1 MYQDFATFHNR
12 LTLRATLT
20 LKTGL
25 RIGSGAGDSVVG
37 AEIPIVRDAL
47 GRPFI
52 PGSSFKGALR
62 AAVERIARTINRRPD
77 LWACA
82 NPLDHEAGACITRRR
97 KEELLREATTNG
109 RIDEQEFARTVAKE
123 TCTVCRLFGSPWL
136 AAKLRVKDLSLIEE
150 SWAGRVEVRTGVGI
164 DRDTCTAA
172 GQVLYSFEVVPAG
185 TRFRCELVVENADD
199 VELGLLFLG
208 LREMQRG
215 RIPLGG
221 ARSRGLGWAELS
233 GWETF
238 ERIDR
243 EHLLDYLIEGK
254 IEGKIEEKTD
264 KRESPEDHYIEKL
277 RESLAGGGA

>member
-82 NPLDHEAGACITRRR
+82 NPLDHEAGACVTRRR

-254 IEGKIEEKTD
+254 IEGKIGMVHFS
-264 KRESPEDHYIEKL
+264 REI
-277 RESLAGGGA
+277 G